1 MGTSGRLLGAFLKLS
16 GTLSGRLP
24 EPRRANFGGLWCG
37 IGLDGGEKGAQEEH
51 PRNLDNIDSFLS
63 SRLSWRWPGKP
74 VEVYRVPLM
83 PFLRFL
89 GLSGTLWGLPGG
101 YRGLRQ
107 GYIYWPSAHPATV
120 PGLWIRALRHA
131 SWGLFGALSGA
142 SGG

>member
-1 MGTSGRLLGAFLKLS
+1 MPYWAR
-16 GTLSGRLP
+16 
-24 EPRRANFGGLWCG
+24 W
-37 IGLDGGEKGAQEEH
+37 GEKGAQKEH
-51 PRNLDNIDSFLS
+51 PRNLNNIDSFLS

-74 VEVYRVPLM
+74 VGVYWVPLM

-120 PGLWIRALRHA
+120 PGLWARGLLSIRWDLVV
-131 SWGLFGALSGA
+131 GPSGA
-142 SGG
+142 SWKQV